1 MKNLIPMNK
10 EGLLVTKDKEVMV
23 ESRYIADVFEKEHK
37 TVMRDIRILIDK
49 LQGIESDLGGYKFV
63 PSSYKTVQGKK
74 QPCYLL
80 NRNAFTLLVM
90 GYTTPKALEFKV
102 WYINKFDEMENLLYS
117 MLALREDYPEFTR
130 ALASIDIDNKYR
142 FSIENDLIYKLATG
156 KRARDWRMELGLN
169 KGESIRPYLNEE
181 QNKLILKIQQYDT
194 FLMDI
199 FPTYEDRKIKLKNKF
214 GSYVDKD

>member
-23 ESRYIADVFEKEHK
+23 DSRYIADVFEKEHK
-37 TVMRDIRILIDK
+37 TVMRDIRILIGK

-63 PSSYKTVQGKK
+63 LSSYKTVQGKK

-117 MLALREDYPEFTR
+117 MLALREDYPEFTQ
-130 ALASIDIDNKYR
+130 ALASIDVDNKYR
-142 FSIENDLIYKLATG
+142 FSTENDLIYKLATG
-156 KRARDWRMELGLN
+156 KRARDWRKELGLN

-181 QNKLILKIQQYDT
+181 QNKSILKIQQYDA

-199 FPTYEDRKIKLKNKF
+199 FQDYTDRKIKLINKF
-214 GSYVDKD
+214 GVDKQ